1 MCTRFAVLGP
11 VRVWRDD
18 TELVLGPPKQR
29 ALLALLL
36 TEAGHPVAVHEI
48 VDALRGLDPPDTA
61 VNVVHR
67 HIGALRRLLEPDLP
81 ARGESRWLV
90 RGSGGYRLEVEPDGL
105 DLLRFRALRQ
115 EAERAAHGGDAAAAT
130 EYLIE
135 ALALWRG
142 PAASG
147 IAPEVRSYPAFT
159 ALDGEHLTA
168 VKEAAELALEA
179 GPGLGARILVTLRQA
194 AAQHPLD
201 EAPQARL
208 ILMLTATGHQ
218 AEAMDVHRSVRTR
231 LGEELGVQPGPE
243 LQAAHQRVLGRA
255 YALRAG
261 KQVAS
266 GESTDPDQSGGGAA
280 DAAKAQPNTVVM
292 VRPAQLPV
300 ALRAFT
306 GRRMNSPTSKSCC
319 PRSKGQCPR

>member
-1 MCTRFAVLGP
+1 MLGP
-11 VRVWRDD
+11 VRAWRDD

-61 VNVVHR
+61 VNVVHW

-201 EAPQARL
+201 EALQARL
-208 ILMLTATGHQ
+208 ILMLAATGHQ

-231 LGEELGVQPGPE
+231 LGEERRVPAGPE
-243 LQAAHQRVLGRA
+243 LQAAHQRVPFDSDDRLDGLARVPERLSDCHRAHECCALLQRATGVRRLLHCDGLGKR
-255 YALRAG
+255 RRP
-261 KQVAS
+261 
-266 GESTDPDQSGGGAA
+266 EPR
-280 DAAKAQPNTVVM
+280 
-292 VRPAQLPV
+292 VRLGP
-300 ALRAFT
+300 
-306 GRRMNSPTSKSCC
+306 SCGC
-319 PRSKGQCPR
+319 W